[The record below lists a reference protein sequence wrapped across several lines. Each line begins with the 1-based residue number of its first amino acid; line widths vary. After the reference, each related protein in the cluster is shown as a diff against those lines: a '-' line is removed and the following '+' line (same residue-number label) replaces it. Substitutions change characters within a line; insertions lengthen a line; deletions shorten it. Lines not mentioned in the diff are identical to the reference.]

1 MKGPIGIIRRAPKR
15 TALALLLTV
24 AAVAG
29 VVVWPSF
36 AGHRGPPQ
44 KDMAIDAATRKAVVD
59 TLIADLDTYYVYPD
73 KAKQF
78 DAYLRSRQ
86 VSGAYESVTS
96 AEKFADLLTS
106 DLQSIGKDGHLE
118 VRYGEDGFPELG
130 KDGKP
135 SLESQAHDL
144 ADEKRHNY
152 GVETVG
158 RLQCNIGYLELKSFA
173 EPDRV
178 KDRFAAAMTL
188 LGDTRA
194 LIIDLRRKHGG
205 EPESVAL
212 FASYLFDTRT
222 HLNDIYYRETDRTTP
237 MWTSDTVD
245 GPRYGSARKVYLVT
259 SNDTFSAGEDF
270 SYALKNLKRAT
281 LVGETTGGGAHPGEP
296 RRLAEHFAAFVPSGR
311 SISPIT
317 QTDWEGVGVSPDIQS
332 SAKNA
337 LDAAYMLALKD
348 ALAVEKDPKI
358 KEALTGCSEN
368 GVRDTFH

>member
-1 MKGPIGIIRRAPKR
+1 MKGPIDMIRRAPKR
-15 TALALLLTV
+15 TALALLLTG

-29 VVVWPSF
+29 VALWPSF

-59 TLIADLDTYYVYPD
+59 TLIADLDKYYVYPD

-78 DAYLRSRQ
+78 SAYLRSRQ
-86 VSGAYESVTS
+86 QSGAYDSATS

-135 SLESQAHDL
+135 SAESQAQDL
-144 ADEKRHNY
+144 ADEKRHNF
-152 GVETVG
+152 GIESVG
-158 RLQCNIGYLELKSFA
+158 RLRCNIGYLDLHAFA
-173 EPDRV
+173 EPERV
-178 KDRFAAAMTL
+178 KGRFAAAMTL

-194 LIIDLRRKHGG
+194 LIIDLRKNHGG
-205 EPESVAL
+205 EPETVAL
-212 FASYLFDTRT
+212 LASYLFDTRT
-222 HLNDIYYRETDRTTP
+222 HLNDIYYRETDSTTP
-237 MWTSDTVD
+237 MWTSDAVD

-317 QTDWEGVGVSPDIQS
+317 HTDWEGVGVAPDIQA

-337 LDAAYMLALKD
+337 LDVAHMQALKD
-348 ALAVEKDPKI
+348 ALAVEKDPQVI
-358 KEALTGCSEN
+358 DVLTECI
-368 GVRDTFH
+368 DDLK